1 MKVTVKGV
9 DECVRHIQQVRKRL
23 EKFHEVL
30 NRLADIG
37 VQTADIHFN
46 TAQYDGTNDVKTSVE
61 WVTENRVKVV
71 AQGEAV
77 TFIEFGTGVHYPG
90 DHPKAQELG
99 FVRGGYGMHKGLK
112 DSWVY
117 PAAKGAGTNGE
128 QISPTGIR
136 THGNPP
142 ARAMDRAGNEIRSRI
157 VEVIK
162 EVYFG

>member
-23 EKFHEVL
+23 DNFKEVL
-30 NRLADIG
+30 QRLADIG
-37 VQTADIHFN
+37 FETAGIHFS
-46 TAQYDGTNDVKTSVE
+46 TAQYDGTNDVETSIE
-61 WVTENRVKVV
+61 WVTDKKVKVV

-77 TFIEFGTGVHYPG
+77 TFIEFGTGISYNEQ
-90 DHPKAQELG
+90 HPKAQDFG
-99 FVRGGYGMHKGLK
+99 FVRGGYGKHQGLNNA
-112 DSWVY
+112 WLY
-117 PAAKGAGTNGE
+117 PAEKGTGTNGIE
-128 QISPTGIR
+128 SGNWILTE
-136 THGNPP
+136 GNPP